1 MAEDAG
7 AVQVDQGGHDAP
19 ITSAA
24 EDCLD
29 ALRSARAIH
38 RIIKSSP
45 AGWSTRIGLY
55 GTWGSGKTSILNLL
69 GEMEKGGGSIVVRF
83 SAWSAT
89 GETGLLHLFYDE
101 LARELTA
108 AGIPVPKL
116 GLAKRLVEKSRGI
129 TRFFGKQ
136 PKGTDT
142 ALGLPEGTLSVLGT
156 FAEAGLGWF
165 KISREDIQAMTSAL
179 GKRRVTVFIDDLD
192 RADPKAIP
200 KSLLALRELLDWPRF
215 TFVLAFDKRM
225 VASALTEYSRAYGDN
240 AELFLEKVIDVGL
253 EVPHPTEVQS
263 GRLADAAFRA
273 CAPFVDEAVT
283 RAARR
288 YLPTEPRRVKQIAR
302 KLGVVSAVVAR
313 HDPGEIDLLAL
324 VLFNIVHE
332 ASAELASAAV
342 TLANN
347 TSENWELL
355 LGSKKEREEREEAV
369 RESLGAYLVGRS
381 NVERDRVVGAA
392 LALMHRWSSTS
403 GEQIAYLISLTYDE
417 PSFTRKEVRALI
429 DAWSCSKPLSLE
441 TEILSAAT
449 RSRCNQR
456 EAALELLKIAIDL
469 YGDSLEEMAGSET
482 ESERSRHALVADR
495 QLSFLE
501 HALSVQDAPS
511 ISDAK
516 KSVGLASQI
525 VSLAGKWAGWTRN
538 VGEEK
543 LRSRE
548 QRLGLAVVA
557 SCDAPEPIY
566 CGTDPFWESHHDGK
580 DSPAAKWRGRVR
592 AELLPRILDR
602 LFAKFFEPDGILP
615 AARGDEELSTWM
627 LESVKSP
634 LYVDEALSDR
644 FAQLFQRDHLSSSES
659 ANLRDNAKLYLRMLL
674 FQTRNGSWGGV
685 EKIKEIVERVPDLL
699 PNAWDAVVRHPVPF
713 RVTSTLLKLKA
724 DLVSAGVD
732 AARLNEPEW
741 LVRAAAER
749 SRIKD

>member
-1 MAEDAG
+1 MAQGAG

-69 GEMEKGGGSIVVRF
+69 GEMEKGGGSIVIRF
-83 SAWSAT
+83 SAWSVI
-89 GETGLLHLFYDE
+89 GETGLLRLFYDE
-101 LARELTA
+101 LVRELTT

-116 GLAKRLVEKSRGI
+116 GLAKRLVEKGRGI
-129 TRFFGKQ
+129 TRFFGKP
-136 PKGTDT
+136 PKGTDA

-165 KISREDIQAMTSAL
+165 RISREDIQAMTSAL
-179 GKRRVTVFIDDLD
+179 SERRVTVFIDDLD

-283 RAARR
+283 RAARK

-302 KLGVVSAVVAR
+302 KLGVVSVVVAR
-313 HDPGEIDLLAL
+313 HDPGEIDLFAL
-324 VLFNIVHE
+324 VLFNIVQE

-342 TLANN
+342 ALASN

-355 LGSKKEREEREEAV
+355 LGSKKEREEREKAV
-369 RESLGAYLVGRS
+369 RDSLGAHLVGRS
-381 NVERDRVVGAA
+381 DLERDRVVGAA
-392 LALMHRWSSTS
+392 LALMHRWSSAS
-403 GEQIAYLISLTYDE
+403 GEQIAYLIGLTYDE

-429 DAWSCSKPLSLE
+429 DAWSFGEPLPLE
-441 TEILSAAT
+441 TEVLSAAT
-449 RSRCNQR
+449 RSRCTQR
-456 EAALELLKIAIDL
+456 EAALELLKIVVDL
-469 YGDSLEEMAGSET
+469 YRESLEEMAGSET
-482 ESERSRHALVADR
+482 ESERSRHALVADG
-495 QLSFLE
+495 QISFLE
-501 HALSVQDAPS
+501 RALLAQDAPS
-511 ISDAK
+511 ISAAK
-516 KSVGLASQI
+516 KSVELVSQI
-525 VSLAGKWAGWTRN
+525 VGLIGKWASWIRN
-538 VGEEK
+538 EGEER

-548 QRLGLAVVA
+548 KGLGLTAVA
-557 SCDAPEPIY
+557 CCDAPELIY
-566 CGTDPFWESHHDGK
+566 SGTDPFWESHHDSK
-580 DSPAAKWRGRVR
+580 DSPSAKWRGTVR
-592 AELLPRILDR
+592 AELLPRILDG

-615 AARGDEELSTWM
+615 AARGDEELATWM

-634 LYVDEALSDR
+634 VYADEALGDR
-644 FAQLFQRDHLSSSES
+644 FTKLFHRENLSKSES
-659 ANLRDNAKLYLRMLL
+659 ANLRDNAKLYLHMLL
-674 FQTRNGSWGGV
+674 FQTRDGSWGGV
-685 EKIKEIVERVPDLL
+685 GKIKEIIERVPDLL
-699 PNAWDAVVRHPVPF
+699 PNAWDAVVRHAVPF
-713 RVTSTLLKLKA
+713 RMASTLLKLKA

-732 AARLNEPEW
+732 AASLIEPEW
-741 LVRAAAER
+741 LVRAAAEL
-749 SRIKD
+749 SKIKE